1 MDSKDDRSEV
11 YLQENCIGCGN
22 CVAAYPKSTL
32 VTGSAAAI
40 ARGLIDKN
48 FIEKG
53 KASVFCSIMCSRLP
67 HEALEVG
74 TRGLAE
80 TDESNLHVA

>member
-1 MDSKDDRSEV
+1 MVVMDSKDYRSEV
-11 YLQENCIGCGN
+11 YRQENCIGCGN
-22 CVAAYPKSTL
+22 CVAAYPKSAL

-53 KASVFCSIMCSRLP
+53 KECLLLHNVLTSAPRGSGGRDPRL
-67 HEALEVG
+67 G
-74 TRGLAE
+74 GDR
-80 TDESNLHVA
+80 